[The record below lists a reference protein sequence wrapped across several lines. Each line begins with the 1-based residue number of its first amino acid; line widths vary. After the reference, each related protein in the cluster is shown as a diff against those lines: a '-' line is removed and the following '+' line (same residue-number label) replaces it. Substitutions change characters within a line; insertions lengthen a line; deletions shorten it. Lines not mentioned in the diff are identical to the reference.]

1 VLGPAFLLASAAV
14 GAPGATADGGRAPS
28 PPTDEILVTGERV
41 ERSLRQT
48 QSSVAVFTRRELQ
61 RQPDTDRLEDLLS
74 QVPNVQFGTGGQG
87 PTVRGHDTTGAL
99 QDLPAFLGGTRP
111 RVTLQIDGRAAGF
124 NELVFGVAPLWDVR
138 QVEVFRSPQTTT
150 QGRNA
155 IAGAIFIET
164 EDPVFDWE
172 SRVRAIGGSLAR
184 QQLSGVVSGPLV
196 KDQIA
201 FRIAGDLRG
210 GKSSS
215 RLADVHQG
223 ADPNRDD
230 FALVRLKLLGEPRA
244 LPWLRMEGSYSHTYS
259 QMPQIEGV
267 RAPFRQRRDPL
278 APYGVFKVKVNAFT
292 ASAEAELLATLRTIT
307 TLSLGESR
315 IDRISPKGLGEAR
328 NALSDRSFETVT
340 AWKPRESLSVS
351 AGVHHLRTR
360 LDQAIDLSAILGTG
374 AFDDRQQSWG
384 LFGEAA
390 FTPLNK
396 LTVIA
401 GGRYQSD
408 AQDRVGTLGEPT
420 VTGAI
425 AYRGRFSAWLPKLS
439 IAYDLAPSGSA
450 GFLIQRAYNPGGVT
464 LDFDAF
470 EQRAFGPESLW
481 SYEFFARGTAGRRWS
496 FGTNLFYQ
504 RLHDAQR
511 ASPRNFTLPGRGSL
525 IWAQIRNLPSA
536 ENYGLEASAI
546 WRPSAHVEVR
556 GAVGLLQTRILESGG
571 PGPDITGLEFQRSP
585 RLTWSVQGIWTPL
598 ERLSLSAVVKHNSGY
613 FSDDANTPARAIGPA
628 TSVDFRSAYQLGR
641 SRIFSYAR
649 NLLNQFKM
657 TYLFT
662 PVFGTASDP
671 REFGVGI
678 ETSF

>member
-1 VLGPAFLLASAAV
+1 
-14 GAPGATADGGRAPS
+14 
-28 PPTDEILVTGERV
+28 
-41 ERSLRQT
+41 
-48 QSSVAVFTRRELQ
+48 
-61 RQPDTDRLEDLLS
+61 
-74 QVPNVQFGTGGQG
+74 
-87 PTVRGHDTTGAL
+87 
-99 QDLPAFLGGTRP
+99 
-111 RVTLQIDGRAAGF
+111 
-124 NELVFGVAPLWDVR
+124 
-138 QVEVFRSPQTTT
+138 
-150 QGRNA
+150 
-155 IAGAIFIET
+155 
-164 EDPVFDWE
+164 
-172 SRVRAIGGSLAR
+172 
-184 QQLSGVVSGPLV
+184 
-196 KDQIA
+196 
-201 FRIAGDLRG
+201 
-210 GKSSS
+210 
-215 RLADVHQG
+215 
-223 ADPNRDD
+223 
-230 FALVRLKLLGEPRA
+230 
-244 LPWLRMEGSYSHTYS
+244 
-259 QMPQIEGV
+259 MPQIEGV